1 MDDNKRRFK
10 WERVVEGMALYYINN
25 LEQQGDEVTSV
36 VVEDVEGTLCITI
49 KTNKKRPPK

>member
-36 VVEDVEGTLCITI
+36 VVEDVEGTLRITI